1 MRKTKMK
8 KKFLGTFTLLCAGL
22 LAACGANAEETVKV
36 GVVGENN
43 DAWEHVRDVVAED
56 GINLEIVTFS
66 DYQTP
71 NTALAEGDLDLNAF
85 QTVIFLDSF
94 NEDTGNDLTPIADT
108 TLNPLG
114 IYSEQVEDV
123 ADIQEGDTIA
133 IPNDASNEGR
143 ALKLLQFAGLIE
155 VDPEKGNYPLI
166 EDITSNPLNL
176 EIVAIA
182 SNQTARSLSDTTA
195 AVINVGM
202 AVDAGYIP
210 SEDAIFLES
219 AEGDTEPYINAIVAR
234 SEDTDNE
241 TYQQIVEAYQ
251 TDEVKEIIAETTQN
265 SSIPVW

>member
-1 MRKTKMK
+1 MK
-8 KKFLGTFTLLCAGL
+8 KKFLVLFSLLL
-22 LAACGANAEETVKV
+22 TIVLAACGNDGETVRL

-43 DAWEHVRDVVAED
+43 EPWEHVKEVVAEE
-56 GINLEIVTFS
+56 GIDLEIVTFS

-114 IYSEQVEDV
+114 VYSEQVEEIT
-123 ADIQEGDTIA
+123 DIQEGDTIT

-143 ALKLLQFAGLIE
+143 ALILLQSAGLIE

-166 EDITSNPLNL
+166 EDITNNPLNL
-176 EIVAIA
+176 DIVAIA

-219 AEGDTEPYINAIVAR
+219 AEGNTEPYINAIVTR
-234 SEDTDNE
+234 SDETENE
-241 TYQQIVEAYQ
+241 TYQKIIDAYQ

>member
-1 MRKTKMK
+1 MK
-8 KKFLGTFTLLCAGL
+8 KKLLGTITLLCAGL
-22 LAACGANAEETVKV
+22 LAACGNDGETVKV

-43 DAWEHVRDVVAED
+43 EPWEHVKEVVAED
-56 GINLEIVTFS
+56 GIDLEIVTFS

-71 NTALAEGDLDLNAF
+71 NTALVEGDLDLNAF

-114 IYSEQVEDV
+114 LYSEQVEDV

-143 ALKLLQFAGLIE
+143 ALKLLQSAGLIE

-176 EIVAIA
+176 DVVAIA

-195 AVINVGM
+195 AIINVGM

-234 SEDTDNE
+234 PDEVDNE
-241 TYQQIVEAYQ
+241 VYQQIVEAFQ
-251 TDEVKEIIAETTQN
+251 TEETAEIIRETTQN
-265 SSIPVW
+265 SSIPVWE

>member
-1 MRKTKMK
+1 MK
-8 KKFLGTFTLLCAGL
+8 KKLLAFFSIVFTII
-22 LAACGANAEETVKV
+22 LAACGNDGETVRL

-43 DAWEHVRDVVAED
+43 EPWEHVRDVVAEE
-56 GINLEIVTFS
+56 GIDLEIVTFS

-114 IYSEQVEDV
+114 IYSEQVEEV
-123 ADIQEGDTIA
+123 TDIQEGDTIT

-143 ALKLLQFAGLIE
+143 ALILLQSAGLIE

-176 EIVAIA
+176 DIVAIA

-219 AEGDTEPYINAIVAR
+219 AEGNTEPYINAIVAR
-234 SEDTDNE
+234 SDETENE
-241 TYQQIVEAYQ
+241 TYQKIVEAYQ

>member
-1 MRKTKMK
+1 MK
-8 KKFLGTFTLLCAGL
+8 KKFLVLFSLLFTIV
-22 LAACGANAEETVKV
+22 LAACGNDGETVRL

-43 DAWEHVRDVVAED
+43 EPWEHVKEVVAEE
-56 GINLEIVTFS
+56 GIDLEIVTFS

-114 IYSEQVEDV
+114 VYSEQVEEIT
-123 ADIQEGDTIA
+123 DIQEGDTIT

-143 ALKLLQFAGLIE
+143 ALILLQSAGLIE

-166 EDITSNPLNL
+166 EDITNNPLNL
-176 EIVAIA
+176 DIVAIA

-219 AEGDTEPYINAIVAR
+219 AEGNTEPYINAIVTR
-234 SEDTDNE
+234 SDETDNE
-241 TYQQIVEAYQ
+241 TYQKIIDAYQ